1 MWVKWVVRLFSMV
14 SCSLAWFTLV
24 DISPNGTLDTWPPVV
39 SSNEFLGL
47 VSSRMSS
54 NNRIMVVTEN
64 ILTKF
69 LVVRNL
75 YSFIVCDNSISMVM
89 PVRVFRLKSYF
100 DGVFISFGFWF
111 NRSRMASVNDFNDC
125 SSS

>member
-1 MWVKWVVRLFSMV
+1 MWVKRVVRLFSMV

-24 DISPNGTLDTWPPVV
+24 DISLNGALDMWPPVV
-39 SSNEFLGL
+39 SGNEFLCL

-54 NNRIMVVTEN
+54 NNRIMVFTDN

-69 LVVRNL
+69 FVVRNVYL
-75 YSFIVCDNSISMVM
+75 FFVCDNSISMVI

-100 DGVFISFGFWF
+100 DGVFISFEFYLL
-111 NRSRMASVNDFNDC
+111 
-125 SSS
+125 

>member
-1 MWVKWVVRLFSMV
+1 MWMKRVVRLFSMV
-14 SCSLAWFTLV
+14 SCSLAWFTFV

-54 NNRIMVVTEN
+54 NNRIMVFTDN

-69 LVVRNL
+69 LVVRNV
-75 YSFIVCDNSISMVM
+75 YSFFVCDNSISMVM

-100 DGVFISFGFWF
+100 DGVVIWSIIPFDYSLS
-111 NRSRMASVNDFNDC
+111 NSRVHLRNLP
-125 SSS
+125 